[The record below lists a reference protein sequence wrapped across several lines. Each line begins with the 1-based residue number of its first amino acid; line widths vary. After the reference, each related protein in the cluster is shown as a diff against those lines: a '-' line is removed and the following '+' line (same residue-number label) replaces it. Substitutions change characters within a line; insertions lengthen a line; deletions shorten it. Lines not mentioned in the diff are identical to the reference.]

1 MSAAVTNTG
10 EITKITIAHYKGT
23 TNLEANVLMLSTDG
37 KEIRRRWK
45 SPHDS
50 RTATERWARTK
61 AKAFLSA
68 GGEKAR
74 APALTFGEFA
84 EEFVRDHVRANR
96 LAPSTAANM
105 EMNLREH
112 LLPMFGVLGLDQITD
127 DEVKEIKLLELAI
140 GTINKL
146 LQLLGQILRAA
157 IDAKHIGSMPKIK
170 RIKKKGGRHP
180 FYQPE
185 DYERLVAGATATDPR
200 ALVLVLLGGDA
211 GLRIGEIIALDWAR
225 VDFAADKVHVEVT
238 DWQGHL
244 GPPKGGKPR
253 SVSMTPRLRAAL
265 YELGGSDPC
274 RSARVLTRSQGRYGQ
289 EGDPVTRS
297 VTREWLEATHTTAN
311 VPIMGPHTLRHTFC
325 SHLAMAGQPVTA
337 IRDLAGH
344 SSVAITNDYMHLAPA
359 ATVSAIDVLATFHE
373 KARATSKSE
382 TGRRRDS
389 APAKN

>member
-1 MSAAVTNTG
+1 MPVTNTG
-10 EITKITIAHYKGT
+10 EITKITIAQYKGT

-45 SPHDS
+45 SPHSS

-61 AKAFLSA
+61 ANAFLTSRV
-68 GGEKAR
+68 EKAR
-74 APALTFGEFA
+74 APGLTFGEFA
-84 EEFVRDHVRANR
+84 DGYVRDHVRANR
-96 LAPSTAANM
+96 LAPSTAASM
-105 EMNLREH
+105 DMNLREH
-112 LLPMFGVLGLDQITD
+112 LLPMFGKLRLDEITD
-127 DEVKEIKLLELAI
+127 DDVKKIKLLDLAA

-146 LQLLGQILRAA
+146 LQLLGQILKAA

-170 RIKKKGGRHP
+170 RIKKKGGRHA
-180 FYQPE
+180 FYPPE
-185 DYERLVAGATATDPR
+185 DYERLVAAATATDPR

-211 GLRIGEIIALDWAR
+211 GLRIGEIVALDWAR
-225 VDFAADKVHVEVT
+225 VDFAADKVHIEVA

-265 YELGGSDPC
+265 RELGGPDPC

-289 EGDPVTRS
+289 EGDPVTYS
-297 VTREWLEATHTTAN
+297 VAREWLEATHTLAN
-311 VPIMGPHTLRHTFC
+311 VPIMGVHTLRHTFC

-359 ATVSAIDVLATFHE
+359 ATVCAIDVLATFHE
-373 KARATSKSE
+373 KAARATSKSE
-382 TGRRRDS
+382 TGRRRDP
-389 APAKN
+389 APPKN

>member
-1 MSAAVTNTG
+1 MPVTTG

-23 TNLEANVLMLSTDG
+23 TNLEANVLMLSADG

-45 SPHDS
+45 SPHGS

-61 AKAFLSA
+61 AHAFLTSRV
-68 GGEKAR
+68 EKAR
-74 APALTFGEFA
+74 APTLTFGGYA
-84 EEFVRDHVRANR
+84 ERFVHDHVRANR
-96 LAPSTAANM
+96 LAPSTAASM

-112 LLPMFGVLGLDQITD
+112 LLPMFGTMRLNEFTEDH
-127 DEVKEIKLLELAI
+127 VKAIKLLDLAV

-146 LQLLGQILRAA
+146 LQLLGQILKAA

-185 DYERLVAGATATDPR
+185 DYERLVAAATATDPR

-225 VDFAADKVHVEVT
+225 VDFAAGKVHVEIA
-238 DWQGHL
+238 DWHGHL

-253 SVSMTPRLRAAL
+253 SVNMTPRLCAAL
-265 YELGGSDPC
+265 QELGGPTPD

-297 VTREWLEATHTTAN
+297 VTREWLEATHNLARVT
-311 VPIMGPHTLRHTFC
+311 IMGVHTLRHTFC
-325 SHLAMAGQPVTA
+325 SHLAMAGVPVAT

-344 SSVAITNDYMHLAPA
+344 SSVAITNDYMHLAPTA
-359 ATVSAIDVLATFHE
+359 ERCAIDVLASFHE
-373 KARATSKSE
+373 KAGRATSKLE
-382 TGRRRDS
+382 TGRRRGP
-389 APAKN
+389 APEKN

>member
-1 MSAAVTNTG
+1 M
-10 EITKITIAHYKGT
+10 
-23 TNLEANVLMLSTDG
+23 
-37 KEIRRRWK
+37 RR
-45 SPHDS
+45 S
-50 RTATERWARTK
+50 
-61 AKAFLSA
+61 
-68 GGEKAR
+68 
-74 APALTFGEFA
+74 
-84 EEFVRDHVRANR
+84 
-96 LAPSTAANM
+96 
-105 EMNLREH
+105 
-112 LLPMFGVLGLDQITD
+112 LL
-127 DEVKEIKLLELAI
+127 
-140 GTINKL
+140 N
-146 LQLLGQILRAA
+146 
-157 IDAKHIGSMPKIK
+157 
-170 RIKKKGGRHP
+170 KGGRHP

-185 DYERLVAGATATDPR
+185 DYERLVAAATATDPR

-225 VDFAADKVHVEVT
+225 VDFAADKVHVEVA

-265 YELGGSDPC
+265 RDLAGADPD

-297 VTREWLEATHTTAN
+297 VTREWLEAVHTLAN

-373 KARATSKSE
+373 KAGATSKPE

-389 APAKN
+389 ARAKN